1 MSAPGSSEVDGT
13 WKMVGADLNGEAAPE
28 LLLRRTTLELA
39 NGEYCVRFAG
49 DVTDTGTFELGR
61 NPAWKTMRLR
71 GVEGLNAGRTIPC
84 IYQLAGARLRICY
97 GLDGVEPS
105 EFRTQGANPRYLV
118 SYRRRETEL

>member
-13 WKMVGADLNGEAAPE
+13 WKMVSADLNGEAAPE

-105 EFRTQGANPRYLV
+105 EFRSISENANYIAI
-118 SYRRRETEL
+118 YRRVDSSP